1 MAVKMINEFY
11 GISGNPFH
19 PTPNPRF
26 LFLTNS
32 HREALASMIYGIQER
47 KGFVSLIGEVGTGKT
62 TLIRHLLSSLD
73 PKIKTVF
80 ISQTFLTFEELLKE
94 ILSQLGLSLGDRS
107 KFFLIHQL
115 NDYLIQRLL
124 RKETLVL
131 IVDAAQNLSK
141 EALEDLRLLSN
152 LETDR
157 FKPLQIVLAG
167 QPELEEKLNS
177 EELRQFRQR
186 IGIRRKILP
195 LTGEESRQY
204 IAHRLNKVGS
214 SPQTLF
220 TPEAVSLICWY
231 ARGIPRVINTL
242 CERSFLIGYAKARK
256 PIDEKIVNKVLQ
268 EMGNPARIRKGG
280 SEGARK
286 AYPS

>member
-1 MAVKMINEFY
+1 
-11 GISGNPFH
+11 
-19 PTPNPRF
+19 
-26 LFLTNS
+26 
-32 HREALASMIYGIQER
+32 MIYGIQER

-62 TLIRHLLSSLD
+62 TLLRHLLSTLD
-73 PKIKTVF
+73 PKIKALF
-80 ISQTFLTFEELLKE
+80 IPQTFLTFEELLKE
-94 ILSQLGLSLGDRS
+94 ILSELGLPLADRS

-115 NDYLIQRLL
+115 NNYLIQRLS
-124 RKETLVL
+124 RNETLVL
-131 IVDAAQNLSK
+131 IIDGAQNLST

-152 LETDR
+152 LETER

-167 QPELEEKLNS
+167 RPEMEEKLNS

-195 LTGEESRQY
+195 FTGEESRRY

-214 SPQTLF
+214 SPQTIF

-231 ARGIPRVINTL
+231 ARGIPRVINAL

-256 PIDEKIVNKVLQ
+256 PIDKRIVNEVLE
-268 EMGNPARIRKGG
+268 EMGILL
-280 SEGARK
+280 E
-286 AYPS
+286 

>member
-32 HREALASMIYGIQER
+32 LWETLASMIYGIQER

-62 TLIRHLLSSLD
+62 TLIRHLLSILD

-80 ISQTFLTFEELLKE
+80 IPQTFRTFEELLKE
-94 ILSQLGLSLGDRS
+94 ILSELGLPLADRS

-115 NDYLIQRLL
+115 NNYLIQRLS
-124 RKETLVL
+124 RNETLVL
-131 IVDAAQNLSK
+131 IIDGAQNLST

-152 LETDR
+152 LETER

-167 QPELEEKLNS
+167 RPEMEEKLNS

-195 LTGEESRQY
+195 FTGEESRRY

-214 SPQTLF
+214 SPQTIF

-231 ARGIPRVINTL
+231 ARGIPRVINAL

-256 PIDEKIVNKVLQ
+256 PIDKRIVNEVLE
-268 EMGNPARIRKGG
+268 EMGILL
-280 SEGARK
+280 E
-286 AYPS
+286 

>member
-1 MAVKMINEFY
+1 MINEFY

-19 PTPNPRF
+19 PTPHPRF
-26 LFLTNS
+26 LFLTSS
-32 HREALASMIYGIQER
+32 HRETLASMIYGIQER
-47 KGFVSLIGEVGTGKT
+47 KGFFSIIGVVGTGKT
-62 TLIRHLLSSLD
+62 TFIRHLLSTLD

-80 ISQTFLTFEELLKE
+80 IPQTFLTFEELLEE
-94 ILSQLGLSLGDRS
+94 ILSKLELPLGNKS

-115 NDYLIQRLL
+115 NNYLIQRLS

-131 IVDAAQNLSK
+131 IIDGAHNLSK

-152 LETDR
+152 FETER
-157 FKPLQIVLAG
+157 FKPLQIVLVG

-177 EELRQFRQR
+177 EDLRQFKQR

-195 LTGEESRQY
+195 LTGEESRRY

-214 SPQTLF
+214 TPQTIF

-231 ARGIPRVINTL
+231 AGGIPRMINAL

-256 PIDEKIVNKVLQ
+256 PIDEKIVQEVL
-268 EMGNPARIRKGG
+268 EEKGILLG
-280 SEGARK
+280 
-286 AYPS
+286 